1 MSGARRAIILDA
13 PGEAFSSPSPGQTHR
28 EMKMS
33 NKPIQSNTLAI
44 CVSKSSAAA
53 MLNLSPGKFAELVEV
68 GAMPKPR
75 CVGSRRL
82 WLVTELSICAAAL
95 PSQNEED
102 TWGDL

>member
-1 MSGARRAIILDA
+1 MLNSAI
-13 PGEAFSSPSPGQTHR
+13 SSSIP
-28 EMKMS
+28 
-33 NKPIQSNTLAI
+33 AI

-53 MLNLSPGKFAELVEV
+53 MLNLSPNKFSELVLS

-82 WLVTELSICAAAL
+82 WLVNELYTCAAAL
-95 PSQNEED
+95 PSQDEDD

>member
-1 MSGARRAIILDA
+1 MDMPASLTVPVRFFLA
-13 PGEAFSSPSPGQTHR
+13 SPGQLHR
-28 EMKMS
+28 GMNMS
-33 NKPIQSNTLAI
+33 NTTIQSNIPAI

-53 MLNLSPGKFAELVEV
+53 MLNLSPGKFSELVET

-82 WLVTELSICAAAL
+82 WLVSELFTCAAAL
-95 PSQNEED
+95 PSQDEED

>member
-1 MSGARRAIILDA
+1 MSGFRHASILDG
-13 PGEAFSSPSPGQTHR
+13 PGEVFSFPSPGLIHR
-28 EMKMS
+28 GMKMS
-33 NKPIQSNTLAI
+33 NNPIQSNVPAI

-53 MLNLSPGKFAELVEV
+53 MLNLSPGKFSELVEA

-82 WLVTELSICAAAL
+82 WLVTELYTCAAAL
-95 PSQNEED
+95 PSQDEED